1 MTQSTSAALN
11 IQGPTIRYA
20 EVVREG
26 ETQDLRRLGDQTF
39 PFDVARALWEE
50 EGADDLDRVAE
61 AVQSVFSGLDAA
73 ELRVVVH
80 PLDVFSFF
88 TPIPV
93 GLSEAK
99 RRRYVTAQTAL
110 VTGARSPDSLTLTL
124 QSIRP
129 VEGNDTVEWA
139 HVMALPHEVSERLDA
154 LTDSLPVRDISRM
167 VSSEAAA
174 RVVARVERSNPSPVE
189 NEGSYGLAVGRYA
202 THTEYALVRDG
213 AWHHAHAAQEGRN
226 SANRAYYAVG
236 FLNRV
241 GVAAQAVDH
250 LFLYG
255 PAAAGEVPWETVCDC
270 QPVSLDPFEGLRRV
284 PDRFKEPD
292 RAEEFVPCIGGALS
306 VPD

>member
-1 MTQSTSAALN
+1 MRQSTSAALH
-11 IQGPTIRYA
+11 IQGSTIRYA

-26 ETQDLRRLGDQTF
+26 EAQDLRRLGAQTF

-50 EGADDLDRVAE
+50 EGADDLDHVAE
-61 AVQSVFSGLDAA
+61 VVQRAFSGLDAA
-73 ELRVVVH
+73 VLRVIVH

-99 RRRYVTAQTAL
+99 RRQYATAQTAL
-110 VTGARSPDSLTLTL
+110 VTGARSPDNLALAL
-124 QSIRP
+124 QSVRL
-129 VEGNDTVEWA
+129 VEGNDTVEWV
-139 HVMALPHEVSERLDA
+139 HVLALPHEVAERMEA
-154 LTDSLPVRDISRM
+154 LTDSLPVQDVTWM

-174 RVVARVERSNPSPVE
+174 RVVGLVERSNSRSAE
-189 NEGSYGLAVGRYA
+189 NEVTYGLAVGRYA

-213 AWHHAHAAQEGRN
+213 TWYHANATQEGRS

-241 GVAAQAVDH
+241 GVAVDAVDH

-255 PAAAGEVPWETVCDC
+255 PQGGAEKPWETVFDC
-270 QPVSLDPFEGLRRV
+270 RPISLDPFEGLRRV
-284 PDRFKEPD
+284 PDRFEEPD
-292 RAEEFVPCIGGALS
+292 RAGEVVPCIGGALS

>member
-1 MTQSTSAALN
+1 MIQSTSAALH
-11 IQGPTIRYA
+11 IQGSTFRYA

-26 ETQDLRRLGDQTF
+26 EAQDLRRLEARTF
-39 PFDVARALWEE
+39 PFDVARALWGE

-61 AVQSVFSGLDAA
+61 AVQMVFSGLDAA
-73 ELRVVVH
+73 VLRVIVH

-99 RRRYVTAQTAL
+99 QRRYVTAQTAL
-110 VTGARSPDSLTLTL
+110 VTGARFPDSLTLTL
-124 QSIRP
+124 QSVRP
-129 VEGNDTVEWA
+129 VEENDTVEWA
-139 HVMALPHEVSERLDA
+139 HVLALPHEVAERMGA
-154 LTDSLPVRDISRM
+154 LTDSLPIQDVTQM

-174 RVVARVERSNPSPVE
+174 RVVGRVDRSNSSSAE
-189 NEGSYGLAVGRYA
+189 NGATYGLAVGRYT
-202 THTEYALVRDG
+202 THTEYALVQDG
-213 AWHHAHAAQEGRN
+213 VWHHAHAAQEGRS
-226 SANRAYYAVG
+226 SANRVYYAVG

-255 PAAAGEVPWETVCDC
+255 PGATAEEPWAAAFDSR
-270 QPVSLDPFEGLRRV
+270 PVSLDPFEGLRRV
-284 PDRFKEPD
+284 PDRFEEPD

-306 VPD
+306 V